1 MRAGFAALFL
11 LAALAAAPAAAHR
24 LRLFAT
30 VADGAVTGFAFFTGG
45 IRPAGLRLIVSD
57 GDGTVLF
64 EGATSADGSF
74 RWEPPAPADLLVQV
88 DAQDG
93 HVAQVAIAAAQFG
106 GDVPA
111 PPAPPSAPPSAA
123 PVATADDSAVAAAV
137 RREIAPLL
145 ARIEEMDARLRL
157 ADLLSGIFLIL
168 GAAGGILWLRR
179 R

>member
-1 MRAGFAALFL
+1 MRAGFAALLL
-11 LAALAAAPAAAHR
+11 LAAVAAAPAAAHR

-64 EGATSADGSF
+64 EGVTSADGSF

-106 GDVPA
+106 GDAPA
-111 PPAPPSAPPSAA
+111 PPAPPSAAPAA
-123 PVATADDSAVAAAV
+123 TVDDSVVSAAV

-145 ARIEEMDARLRL
+145 ARIEETDARLRL
-157 ADLLSGIFLIL
+157 ADLLSGVFLIL